1 MGRGKEGWKGRLEK
15 RGIVGLRC
23 QGRNREREELAR
35 KSTFEHRGERGIDW
49 RDCMLYM
56 NSTLD
61 H

>member
-23 QGRNREREELAR
+23 QGREELAR
-35 KSTFEHRGERGIDW
+35 KFTVEHRGERGIDW

-56 NSTLD
+56 NSILD